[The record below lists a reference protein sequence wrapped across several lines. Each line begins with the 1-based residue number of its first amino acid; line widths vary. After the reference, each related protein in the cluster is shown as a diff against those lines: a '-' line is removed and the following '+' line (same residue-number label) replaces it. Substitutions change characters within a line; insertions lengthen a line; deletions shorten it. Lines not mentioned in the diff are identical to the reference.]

1 MDLPRGD
8 ADVAQMGLTP
18 TRLATPR
25 TRSAQRRLG
34 RLGSCVGLQ
43 QQEVMIM
50 FWFWFDEL
58 CMFIG
63 EEANN
68 LTIDIWA
75 ESTKTIEQLMQYCD

>member
-1 MDLPRGD
+1 MSRL
-8 ADVAQMGLTP
+8 P
-18 TRLATPR
+18 TR
-25 TRSAQRRLG
+25 
-34 RLGSCVGLQ
+34 
-43 QQEVMIM
+43 EVMIM

-68 LTIDIWA
+68 LTIDIWV